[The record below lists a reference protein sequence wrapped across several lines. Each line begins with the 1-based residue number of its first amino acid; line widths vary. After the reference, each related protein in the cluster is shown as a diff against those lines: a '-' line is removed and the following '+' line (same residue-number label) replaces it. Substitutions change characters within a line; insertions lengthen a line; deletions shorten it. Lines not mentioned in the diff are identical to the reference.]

1 MLQVCIATE
10 SFIRDVHDEKRELSL
25 AIVRHGQWNGSIP
38 AERPELHSV
47 VELWQ
52 RLLENFIPEIDVDH
66 EVDHLKRVITRKLHT
81 SVDVRWMTRPSLDTT

>member
-1 MLQVCIATE
+1 MASICCASTAAFAVIPIRSVLQVCIATE

-66 EVDHLKRVITRKLHT
+66 EVDHLKG
-81 SVDVRWMTRPSLDTT
+81 